1 MIPVLYRA
9 DGSCVGPLADCTRC
23 YTTQERNGLFEA
35 EIDYPMSA
43 PLFSEISDGCYCM
56 VKADDIA
63 EPQKM
68 TIYGQTKPLYGITT
82 LKCEHWRYQLNNI
95 PVARGRY
102 TGTPAAVLESMAVSV
117 DSTTDFTFWSDI
129 SAVKTI
135 DVTVPT
141 TLGKLVAGKE
151 GSILDVFGG
160 EYEFDNDTVKLHQSR
175 GLTRSTEIRYAK
187 NLTGFTCEKDSS
199 RTYTHVYPY
208 YYSEIDNAYVELTGK
223 TITLSGA
230 SSLPFK
236 RCYMLDLSASFDSI
250 PTQAQL
256 EAKAQAFISANK
268 IGTIS
273 YSYQVSFVPLWQTT
287 EYKNISALERCS
299 LCDTV
304 PVIHNKAGERVR
316 AKIIRTVYDGLA
328 ERYVNMELGNSVSS
342 FAQTV
347 TQNLQQIEG
356 RISKTKSFLQ
366 VVVRKSTE
374 TITGNRGG
382 YVVLYDS
389 NGDGEP
395 DEILI
400 MDTPSI
406 LTAVHVWRWNVS
418 GLGYSNHGYGGPYE
432 TAITM
437 GGSIN
442 ASFVTSGTL
451 LADLIKAGI
460 ISDVSGNVA
469 IDMADGAFTMQID
482 NGTSMK
488 LWRNGLTFY
497 GINNDVLASM
507 FIATTGKGVVTA
519 NHLLIGTRDSERT
532 TIGVSDNQG
541 YVYTDDVKARRKIV
555 VGQNNAIT
563 LINVDSFTGT
573 DVASISTGNVYTKKV
588 YTGDLVVD
596 NHTFVPTN
604 IIINGTQYMMLCTS
618 ST

>member
-1 MIPVLYRA
+1 MIPILYRA

-23 YTTQERNGLFEA
+23 YTTQERNGLYEA
-35 EIDYPMSA
+35 EIDYPMSS
-43 PLFSEISDGCYCM
+43 PLFPEISDGCYCL
-56 VKADDIA
+56 VKADDVA

-82 LKCEHWRYQLNNI
+82 LKCEHWRYRLNNV

-102 TGTPAAVLESMAVSV
+102 TGTPAAVLGSMAVSV

-135 DVTVPT
+135 EVTVPT
-141 TLGKLVAGKE
+141 TLGKLLAGQE
-151 GSILDVFGG
+151 GSILDTFGG
-160 EYEFDNDTVKLHQSR
+160 EYEFNNSTVKLHHSR
-175 GLTRSTEIRYAK
+175 GLTRATEIRYAK

-208 YYSEIDNAYVELTGK
+208 YYSEADNAYVELQSK

-230 SSLPFK
+230 SFLPFK
-236 RCYMLDLSASFDSI
+236 RCYMLDLSASFDNT
-250 PTQAQL
+250 PTAAQL
-256 EAKAQAFISANK
+256 EAKTQSFINANQLD
-268 IGTIS
+268 TIS

-304 PVIHNKAGERVR
+304 QVINDKAGERVR

-347 TQNLQQIEG
+347 AQNLQQIDG
-356 RISKTKSFLQ
+356 RITKTKSFLQ
-366 VVVRKSTE
+366 IVVRQATA

-418 GLGYSNHGYGGPYE
+418 GLGYSDHGYGGPYT

-437 GGSIN
+437 QGSIN
-442 ASFVTSGTL
+442 ADFVTTGTL

-469 IDMADGAFTMQID
+469 IDMANGAFTMKID

-497 GINNDVLASM
+497 GTNNEVMASM
-507 FIATTGKGVVTA
+507 FISANGKGVTTSNRILV
-519 NHLLIGTRDSERT
+519 GTRDNEKVD
-532 TIGVSDNQG
+532 IGVSNGRG
-541 YVYTDDVKARRKIV
+541 YVFTDDVRADELIV
-555 VGQNNAIT
+555 GSGSSVTSIGT
-563 LINVDSFTGT
+563 DDYTGT
-573 DVASISTGNVYTKKV
+573 DRAYVITK
-588 YTGDLVVD
+588 DLYSD
-596 NHTFVPTN
+596 KFYTN
-604 IIINGTQYMMLCTS
+604 ILAVNGITFAPTTVTVNGTQYTMLCRP
-618 ST
+618 

>member
-1 MIPVLYRA
+1 MIPILYRA
-9 DGSCVGPLADCTRC
+9 DGSCVGPLTDCTRC
-23 YTTQERNGLFEA
+23 YTTQERNGLYEA
-35 EIDYPMSA
+35 EIDYPMSS

-56 VKADDIA
+56 VKTDDVA

-82 LKCEHWRYQLNNI
+82 LKCEHWRYQLNNV

-102 TGTPAAVLESMAVSV
+102 TGTPAAVLGSMAVSV

-129 SAVKTI
+129 SAVRTI
-135 DVTVPT
+135 DVSVPT
-141 TLGKLVAGKE
+141 TLGKLLAGQE
-151 GSILDVFGG
+151 GSILDTFGG
-160 EYEFDNDTVKLHQSR
+160 EYEFDNSTVKLHHSR
-175 GLTRSTEIRYAK
+175 GLTRATEIRYAK
-187 NLTGFTCEKDSS
+187 NLTGFTCEKDTS

-208 YYSEIDNAYVELTGK
+208 YYSEVDNAYVELQSK

-230 SSLPFK
+230 DSLPFK
-236 RCYMLDLSASFDSI
+236 RCYMLDLSASFDNT
-250 PTQAQL
+250 PTAAQL
-256 EAKAQAFISANK
+256 EAKTQSFINANQLD
-268 IGTIS
+268 TIS

-304 PVIHNKAGERVR
+304 PVIHDKAGERVR

-347 TQNLQQIEG
+347 AQNLQQIDG
-356 RISKTKSFLQ
+356 RINKAKSFLQ
-366 VVVRKSTE
+366 IVVRQATA

-400 MDTPSI
+400 MNTPSI

-418 GLGYSNHGYGGPYE
+418 GLGYSDHGYGGPYK

-437 GGSIN
+437 QGSIN
-442 ASFVTSGTL
+442 ADFVTTGTL

-460 ISDVSGNVA
+460 ISDVSGNIA
-469 IDMADGAFTMQID
+469 IDMANGAFTMKID

-497 GINNDVLASM
+497 GTNNEVMASM
-507 FIATTGKGVVTA
+507 FISANGKGVTTSNRILV
-519 NHLLIGTRDSERT
+519 GTRDNEKVD
-532 TIGVSDNQG
+532 IGVSNGRG
-541 YVYTDDVKARRKIV
+541 YVFTDDVKADELIV
-555 VGQNNAIT
+555 GSGSSVTSIGT
-563 LINVDSFTGT
+563 DDYTGT
-573 DVASISTGNVYTKKV
+573 DRAYVTTK
-588 YTGDLVVD
+588 DLYSD
-596 NHTFVPTN
+596 KFYTN
-604 IIINGTQYMMLCTS
+604 ILAVNGITFAPTTVTVNGTQYTMLCRP
-618 ST
+618 

>member
-1 MIPVLYRA
+1 MIPILYRA

-23 YTTQERNGLFEA
+23 YTTQERNGLYEA
-35 EIDYPMSA
+35 EIDYPMSS
-43 PLFSEISDGCYCM
+43 PLFPEISDGCYCL
-56 VKADDIA
+56 VKTDDVA

-82 LKCEHWRYQLNNI
+82 LKCEHWRYQLNNV

-102 TGTPAAVLESMAVSV
+102 TGTPAAVLGSMAVSV

-135 DVTVPT
+135 DVSVPT
-141 TLGKLVAGKE
+141 TLGKLLAGQE
-151 GSILDVFGG
+151 GSVLDVFGG
-160 EYEFDNDTVKLHQSR
+160 EYEFNNSTVKLHHSR
-175 GLTRSTEIRYAK
+175 GLTRATEIRYAK
-187 NLTGFTCEKDSS
+187 NLTGFTCEKDTS

-208 YYSEIDNAYVELTGK
+208 YYSEVDNAYVELQSK

-230 SSLPFK
+230 SFFPFK
-236 RCYMLDLSASFDSI
+236 RCYMLDLSASFDSA
-250 PTQAQL
+250 PTEAQL

-268 IGTIS
+268 IDTIS

-304 PVIHNKAGERVR
+304 PVIHDKAGERVR

-347 TQNLQQIEG
+347 AQNLQQIDG
-356 RISKTKSFLQ
+356 RITKTKSFLQ
-366 VVVRKSTE
+366 IVVRQATA

-418 GLGYSNHGYGGPYE
+418 GLGYSDHGYGGPYT

-437 GGSIN
+437 QGSIN
-442 ASFVTSGTL
+442 ADFVTTGTL

-460 ISDVSGNVA
+460 ISDVSGNIA
-469 IDMADGAFTMQID
+469 IDMANGAFTMKID

-497 GINNDVLASM
+497 GTNNEVMASM
-507 FIATTGKGVVTA
+507 FISANGKGVTTSHRILV
-519 NHLLIGTRDSERT
+519 GTRDNEKVD
-532 TIGVSDNQG
+532 IGVSNGRG
-541 YVYTDDVKARRKIV
+541 YVFTDDVVADELIV
-555 VGQNNAIT
+555 GSGSSVTSI
-563 LINVDSFTGT
+563 GT
-573 DVASISTGNVYTKKV
+573 DDYMGTDRAYVTTK
-588 YTGDLVVD
+588 DLYSD
-596 NHTFVPTN
+596 KFYTN
-604 IIINGTQYMMLCTS
+604 ILAVNGITFAPTTVIVNGTQYTMLCRP
-618 ST
+618 

>member
-1 MIPVLYRA
+1 MIPILYRA

-23 YTTQERNGLFEA
+23 YTTQERNGLYEA
-35 EIDYPMSA
+35 EIDYPMSS
-43 PLFSEISDGCYCM
+43 PLFPEISDGCYCL
-56 VKADDIA
+56 VKTDDVA

-82 LKCEHWRYQLNNI
+82 LKCEHWRYQLNNV

-102 TGTPAAVLESMAVSV
+102 TGTPAAVLGSMAVSV

-135 DVTVPT
+135 DVPVPT
-141 TLGKLVAGKE
+141 TLGKLLAGQE

-160 EYEFDNDTVKLHQSR
+160 EYEFNNSTVKLHHSR
-175 GLTRSTEIRYAK
+175 GLTRATEIRYAK
-187 NLTGFTCEKDSS
+187 NLTGFTCEKDTS

-208 YYSEIDNAYVELTGK
+208 YYSEVDNAYVELQSK

-230 SSLPFK
+230 DSLPFK
-236 RCYMLDLSASFDSI
+236 RCYMLDLSASFDST
-250 PTQAQL
+250 PTAAQL
-256 EAKAQAFISANK
+256 EAKTQSFINANQLD
-268 IGTIS
+268 TIS

-304 PVIHNKAGERVR
+304 PVIHDKAGERVR

-347 TQNLQQIEG
+347 AQNLQQIDK
-356 RISKTKSFLQ
+356 RITKTKSFLQ
-366 VVVRKSTE
+366 IVVRQATA

-418 GLGYSNHGYGGPYE
+418 GLGYSDHGYGGPYT

-437 GGSIN
+437 QGSIN
-442 ASFVTSGTL
+442 ADFVTTGTL

-469 IDMADGAFTMQID
+469 IDMDNGAFTMKID

-497 GINNDVLASM
+497 GTNNEVMASM
-507 FIATTGKGVVTA
+507 FISANGKGVTTSNRILV
-519 NHLLIGTRDSERT
+519 GTRDNEKVD
-532 TIGVSDNQG
+532 IGVSNGRG
-541 YVYTDDVKARRKIV
+541 YVFTDDVMADELIV
-555 VGQNNAIT
+555 GSGSSVTSIGT
-563 LINVDSFTGT
+563 DDYTGT
-573 DVASISTGNVYTKKV
+573 DRAYVTTK
-588 YTGDLVVD
+588 DLYSD
-596 NHTFVPTN
+596 KFYTN
-604 IIINGTQYMMLCTS
+604 ILAVNGITFAPTTVTVNGTQYTMLCRP
-618 ST
+618 

>member
-1 MIPVLYRA
+1 MIPILYRA

-23 YTTQERNGLFEA
+23 YTTQERNGLYEA
-35 EIDYPMSA
+35 EIDYPMSS
-43 PLFSEISDGCYCM
+43 PLFPEISDGCYCL
-56 VKADDIA
+56 VKTDDVA

-82 LKCEHWRYQLNNI
+82 LKCEHWRYQLNNV

-102 TGTPAAVLESMAVSV
+102 TGTPAAVLGSMAVSV

-135 DVTVPT
+135 DVSVPT
-141 TLGKLVAGKE
+141 TLGKLLAGQE
-151 GSILDVFGG
+151 GSILDTFGG
-160 EYEFDNDTVKLHQSR
+160 EYEFNNSAVKLHHSR
-175 GLTRSTEIRYAK
+175 GLTRATEIRYAK
-187 NLTGFTCEKDSS
+187 NLTGFTCEKDTS

-208 YYSEIDNAYVELTGK
+208 YYSEVDNAYVELQSK

-230 SSLPFK
+230 DSLPFK
-236 RCYMLDLSASFDSI
+236 RCYMLDLSASFDNT
-250 PTQAQL
+250 PTAAQL
-256 EAKAQAFISANK
+256 EAKTQSFINANQLD
-268 IGTIS
+268 TIS

-304 PVIHNKAGERVR
+304 PVIHDKAGERVQ

-328 ERYVNMELGNSVSS
+328 ERYVNMELGNSTSS

-347 TQNLQQIEG
+347 AQNLQQIDG
-356 RISKTKSFLQ
+356 RINKAKSFLQ
-366 VVVRKSTE
+366 IVVRQATA

-418 GLGYSNHGYGGPYE
+418 GLGYSDHGYGGPYT

-437 GGSIN
+437 QGSIN
-442 ASFVTSGTL
+442 ADFVTTGTL

-469 IDMADGAFTMQID
+469 IDMANGAFTMKID

-497 GINNDVLASM
+497 GTNNEVMASM
-507 FIATTGKGVVTA
+507 FISANGKGVTTSNRILV
-519 NHLLIGTRDSERT
+519 GTRDNEKVD
-532 TIGVSDNQG
+532 IGVSNGRG
-541 YVYTDDVKARRKIV
+541 YVFTDDVKADELIV
-555 VGQNNAIT
+555 GSGSSVTSIGT
-563 LINVDSFTGT
+563 DDYTGT
-573 DVASISTGNVYTKKV
+573 DRAFVITK
-588 YTGDLVVD
+588 DLYSD
-596 NHTFVPTN
+596 KFYTN
-604 IIINGTQYMMLCTS
+604 ILAVNGITFAPTTVTVNGTQYTMLCRP
-618 ST
+618 

>member
-1 MIPVLYRA
+1 MIPILYRA
-9 DGSCVGPLADCTRC
+9 DGSCVGPLTDCTRC
-23 YTTQERNGLFEA
+23 YTTQERNGLYEA
-35 EIDYPMSA
+35 EIDYPMSS

-56 VKADDIA
+56 VKTDDVA

-82 LKCEHWRYQLNNI
+82 LKCEHWRYQLNNV

-102 TGTPAAVLESMAVSV
+102 TGTPAAVLGSMAVSV

-135 DVTVPT
+135 DVPVPT
-141 TLGKLVAGKE
+141 TLGKLLAGQE
-151 GSILDVFGG
+151 GSILDTFGG
-160 EYEFDNDTVKLHQSR
+160 EYEFNNSTVKLHHSR
-175 GLTRSTEIRYAK
+175 GLTRATEIRYAK
-187 NLTGFTCEKDSS
+187 NLTGFTCEKDTS

-208 YYSEIDNAYVELTGK
+208 YYSEVDNAYVELQSK

-230 SSLPFK
+230 DSLPFK
-236 RCYMLDLSASFDSI
+236 RCYMLDLSASFDNT
-250 PTQAQL
+250 PTAAQL
-256 EAKAQAFISANK
+256 EAKTQSFINANQLD
-268 IGTIS
+268 TIS

-304 PVIHNKAGERVR
+304 PVIHDKAGERVR

-347 TQNLQQIEG
+347 AQNLQQIDG
-356 RISKTKSFLQ
+356 RINKAKSFLQ
-366 VVVRKSTE
+366 IVVRQATA

-418 GLGYSNHGYGGPYE
+418 GLGYSDHGYGGPYT

-437 GGSIN
+437 QGSIN
-442 ASFVTSGTL
+442 ADFVTTGTL

-469 IDMADGAFTMQID
+469 IDMANGAFTMQID
-482 NGTSMK
+482 NGASMK

-497 GINNDVLASM
+497 GTNNEVMASM
-507 FIATTGKGVVTA
+507 FISANGKGVTTSNRILV
-519 NHLLIGTRDSERT
+519 GTRDNEKVD
-532 TIGVSDNQG
+532 IGVSNNKG
-541 YVYTDDVKARRKIV
+541 YVKADELIVGSGSSVTSIGTDDY
-555 VGQNNAIT
+555 
-563 LINVDSFTGT
+563 TGT
-573 DVASISTGNVYTKKV
+573 DRAYVITKDLYSDKFYTNILAV
-588 YTGDLVVD
+588 NGI
-596 NHTFVPTN
+596 TFVPTTVTV
-604 IIINGTQYMMLCTS
+604 NGTQYTMLCRP
-618 ST
+618 

>member
-1 MIPVLYRA
+1 
-9 DGSCVGPLADCTRC
+9 
-23 YTTQERNGLFEA
+23 
-35 EIDYPMSA
+35 
-43 PLFSEISDGCYCM
+43 
-56 VKADDIA
+56 
-63 EPQKM
+63 M

-82 LKCEHWRYQLNNI
+82 LKCEHWRYQLNNV

-102 TGTPAAVLESMAVSV
+102 TGTPAAVLGSMAVSV

-135 DVTVPT
+135 DVSVPT
-141 TLGKLVAGKE
+141 TLGKLLAGQE
-151 GSILDVFGG
+151 GSVLDVFGG
-160 EYEFDNDTVKLHQSR
+160 EYEFNNSTVKLHHSR
-175 GLTRSTEIRYAK
+175 GLTRATEIRYAK

-208 YYSEIDNAYVELTGK
+208 YYSEADNAYVELQSK

-230 SSLPFK
+230 SFLPFK
-236 RCYMLDLSASFDSI
+236 RCYMLDLSASFDSA
-250 PTQAQL
+250 PTEAQL

-268 IGTIS
+268 IDTIS

-304 PVIHNKAGERVR
+304 PVIHDKAGERVR

-328 ERYVNMELGNSVSS
+328 ERYVNMELGNSTSS

-347 TQNLQQIEG
+347 AQNLQQIDN

-366 VVVRKSTE
+366 VVVSRATE
-374 TITGNRGG
+374 SITGNRGG

-437 GGSIN
+437 QGSIN
-442 ASFVTSGTL
+442 ADFVTTGTL

-460 ISDVSGNVA
+460 ISDVSGNIA
-469 IDMADGAFTMQID
+469 IDMANGAFTMKID

-497 GINNDVLASM
+497 GTNNEVMASM
-507 FIATTGKGVVTA
+507 FISANGKGVTTS
-519 NHLLIGTRDSERT
+519 NRMLIGTRDNEKVD
-532 TIGVSDNQG
+532 IGVSNNKG
-541 YVYTDDVKARRKIV
+541 YVKADELIVGSGSSVTSIGTDDY
-555 VGQNNAIT
+555 
-563 LINVDSFTGT
+563 TGT
-573 DVASISTGNVYTKKV
+573 DRAYVITK
-588 YTGDLVVD
+588 DLYSD
-596 NHTFVPTN
+596 KFYTN
-604 IIINGTQYMMLCTS
+604 ILAVNGITFAPTTVTVNGTQYTLLAKQ
-618 ST
+618 

>member
-1 MIPVLYRA
+1 MIPILYRA

-23 YTTQERNGLFEA
+23 YTTQERNGLYEA
-35 EIDYPMSA
+35 EIDYPMSS

-56 VKADDIA
+56 VKTDDVA

-82 LKCEHWRYQLNNI
+82 LKCEHWRYQLNNV

-102 TGTPAAVLESMAVSV
+102 TGTPAAVLGSMAVSV

-129 SAVKTI
+129 SAVRTI
-135 DVTVPT
+135 DVSVPT
-141 TLGKLVAGKE
+141 TLGKLLAGQE
-151 GSILDVFGG
+151 GSILDTFGG
-160 EYEFDNDTVKLHQSR
+160 EYEFNNSTVKLHHSR
-175 GLTRSTEIRYAK
+175 GLTRATEIRYAK
-187 NLTGFTCEKDSS
+187 NLTGFTCEKDTS

-208 YYSEIDNAYVELTGK
+208 YYSEVDNAYVELQSK

-230 SSLPFK
+230 DSLPFK
-236 RCYMLDLSASFDSI
+236 RCYMLDLSASFDNT
-250 PTQAQL
+250 PTAAQL
-256 EAKAQAFISANK
+256 EAKTQSFINANQLD
-268 IGTIS
+268 TIS

-304 PVIHNKAGERVR
+304 PVIHAKAGERVR

-347 TQNLQQIEG
+347 AQNLQQIDG
-356 RISKTKSFLQ
+356 RITKTKSFLQ
-366 VVVRKSTE
+366 IVVRQATA

-418 GLGYSNHGYGGPYE
+418 GLGYSDHGYGGPYT

-437 GGSIN
+437 QGSIN
-442 ASFVTSGTL
+442 ADFVTTGTL

-460 ISDVSGNVA
+460 ISDVSGNIA
-469 IDMADGAFTMQID
+469 IDMANGAFTMKID

-497 GINNDVLASM
+497 GTNNEVMASM
-507 FIATTGKGVVTA
+507 FISANGKGVTTSNRILV
-519 NHLLIGTRDSERT
+519 GTRDNEKVD
-532 TIGVSDNQG
+532 IGVSNNKG
-541 YVYTDDVKARRKIV
+541 YVKADELIVGSGSSVTSIGTDDY
-555 VGQNNAIT
+555 
-563 LINVDSFTGT
+563 TGT
-573 DVASISTGNVYTKKV
+573 DRAYVITKDLYADKFYTNILAV
-588 YTGDLVVD
+588 NGI
-596 NHTFVPTN
+596 TFVPTTVTV
-604 IIINGTQYMMLCTS
+604 NGTQYTMLCRP
-618 ST
+618 

>member
-1 MIPVLYRA
+1 MIPILYRA
-9 DGSCVGPLADCTRC
+9 DGSCVGPLTDCTRC
-23 YTTQERNGLFEA
+23 YTTQERNGLYEA
-35 EIDYPMSA
+35 EIDYPMSS

-56 VKADDIA
+56 VKTDDVA

-82 LKCEHWRYQLNNI
+82 LHCQHWRYRLNDV

-102 TGTPAAVLESMAVSV
+102 TGTPASVLENMAVSV

-135 DVTVPT
+135 EVTVPT
-141 TLGKLVAGKE
+141 TLGKLLAGQE
-151 GSILDVFGG
+151 GSVLDVFGG
-160 EYEFDNDTVKLHQSR
+160 EYEFNNDTVKLHQSR

-208 YYSEIDNAYVELTGK
+208 YYSEVDNAYVELQSK

-230 SSLPFK
+230 DSLPFK
-236 RCYMLDLSASFDSI
+236 RCYMLDLSASFDNT
-250 PTQAQL
+250 PTAAQL
-256 EAKAQAFISANK
+256 EAKTQSFINANQLD
-268 IGTIS
+268 TIS

-304 PVIHNKAGERVR
+304 PVIHDKAGERVR

-328 ERYVNMELGNSVSS
+328 ERYVNMELGNSISG

-347 TQNLQQIEG
+347 AQNLQQIDG
-356 RISKTKSFLQ
+356 RINKAKSFLQ
-366 VVVRKSTE
+366 IVVRQATA

-418 GLGYSNHGYGGPYE
+418 GLGYSDHGYGGPYT

-437 GGSIN
+437 QGSIN
-442 ASFVTSGTL
+442 ADFVTTGTL

-469 IDMADGAFTMQID
+469 IDMANGAFTMKID

-497 GINNDVLASM
+497 GTNTEVMASM
-507 FIATTGKGVVTA
+507 FISANGKGVTTSNRILV
-519 NHLLIGTRDSERT
+519 GTRDNEKVD
-532 TIGVSDNQG
+532 IGVSNNKG
-541 YVYTDDVKARRKIV
+541 YVKADELIVGSGSSVTSIGTDDYM
-555 VGQNNAIT
+555 
-563 LINVDSFTGT
+563 GT
-573 DVASISTGNVYTKKV
+573 DRAYVTTK
-588 YTGDLVVD
+588 DLYSD
-596 NHTFVPTN
+596 KFYTN
-604 IIINGTQYMMLCTS
+604 ILAVNGITFAPTTVTVNGTQYTMLCRP
-618 ST
+618 

>member
-1 MIPVLYRA
+1 MIPILYRA
-9 DGSCVGPLADCTRC
+9 DGSCVGPLTDCTRC
-23 YTTQERNGLFEA
+23 YTTQERNGLYEA
-35 EIDYPMSA
+35 EIDYPMSS
-43 PLFSEISDGCYCM
+43 PLFPEISDGCYCL
-56 VKADDIA
+56 VKTDDVA

-82 LKCEHWRYQLNNI
+82 LKCEHWRYQLNNV

-102 TGTPAAVLESMAVSV
+102 TGTPAAVLGSMAVSV

-135 DVTVPT
+135 DVPVPT
-141 TLGKLVAGKE
+141 TLGKLLAGQE
-151 GSILDVFGG
+151 GSVLDVFGG
-160 EYEFDNDTVKLHQSR
+160 EYEFNNSTVKLHHSR
-175 GLTRSTEIRYAK
+175 GLTRATEIRYAK

-208 YYSEIDNAYVELTGK
+208 YYSEVDDAYVELPSK

-230 SSLPFK
+230 DSLPFK
-236 RCYMLDLSASFDSI
+236 RCYMLDLSASFDNT
-250 PTQAQL
+250 PTAAQL
-256 EAKAQAFISANK
+256 EAKTQSFINANQLD
-268 IGTIS
+268 TIS

-304 PVIHNKAGERVR
+304 PVIHDKAGERVQ

-328 ERYVNMELGNSVSS
+328 ERYVNMELGNSTSS

-347 TQNLQQIEG
+347 AQNLQQIDG
-356 RISKTKSFLQ
+356 RINKAKSFLQ
-366 VVVRKSTE
+366 IVVRQATA

-406 LTAVHVWRWNVS
+406 LTAVHVWRWNIN
-418 GLGYSNHGYGGPYE
+418 GLGYSDHGYGGPYT

-437 GGSIN
+437 QGSIN
-442 ASFVTSGTL
+442 ADFVTTGTL

-460 ISDVSGNVA
+460 ISDVSGNIA
-469 IDMADGAFTMQID
+469 IDMANGAFTMKID

-497 GINNDVLASM
+497 GTNNEVMASM
-507 FIATTGKGVVTA
+507 FISANGKGVTTSNRILV
-519 NHLLIGTRDSERT
+519 GTRDNEKVD
-532 TIGVSDNQG
+532 IGVSNGRG
-541 YVYTDDVKARRKIV
+541 YVFTDDVKADELIV
-555 VGQNNAIT
+555 GSGSSVTSIGT
-563 LINVDSFTGT
+563 DDYTGT
-573 DVASISTGNVYTKKV
+573 DRAFVITK
-588 YTGDLVVD
+588 DLYSD
-596 NHTFVPTN
+596 KFYTN
-604 IIINGTQYMMLCTS
+604 ILAVNGITFAPTTVTVNGTQYTMLCRP
-618 ST
+618 

>member
-1 MIPVLYRA
+1 MIPILYRA
-9 DGSCVGPLADCTRC
+9 DGSCVGPLTDCTRC
-23 YTTQERNGLFEA
+23 YTTQERNGLYEA
-35 EIDYPMSA
+35 EIDYPMSS
-43 PLFSEISDGCYCM
+43 PLFPEISNGCYCL
-56 VKADDIA
+56 VKTDDVA

-82 LKCEHWRYQLNNI
+82 LKCEHWRYQLNNV

-102 TGTPAAVLESMAVSV
+102 TGTPAAVLGSMAVSV

-135 DVTVPT
+135 DVSVPT
-141 TLGKLVAGKE
+141 TLGKLLAGQE
-151 GSILDVFGG
+151 GSVLDVFGG
-160 EYEFDNDTVKLHQSR
+160 EYEFNNNTVKLHQSR
-175 GLTRSTEIRYAK
+175 GLTRATEIRYAK
-187 NLTGFTCEKDSS
+187 NLTGFTCEKDTS

-208 YYSEIDNAYVELTGK
+208 YYSEVDNAYVELQSK

-230 SSLPFK
+230 DSLPFK
-236 RCYMLDLSASFDSI
+236 RCYMLDLSASFDNT
-250 PTQAQL
+250 PTAAQL
-256 EAKAQAFISANK
+256 EAKTQSFINANQLD
-268 IGTIS
+268 TIS

-304 PVIHNKAGERVR
+304 PVIHDKAGERVR

-347 TQNLQQIEG
+347 AQNLQQIDG
-356 RISKTKSFLQ
+356 RITKTKSFLQ
-366 VVVRKSTE
+366 IVVRQATA

-418 GLGYSNHGYGGPYE
+418 GLGYSDHGYGGPYT

-437 GGSIN
+437 QGSIN
-442 ASFVTSGTL
+442 ADFVTTGTL

-460 ISDVSGNVA
+460 ISDVSGNIA
-469 IDMADGAFTMQID
+469 IDMANGAFTMKID

-497 GINNDVLASM
+497 GTNNEVMASM
-507 FIATTGKGVVTA
+507 FISANGKGVTTSNRILV
-519 NHLLIGTRDSERT
+519 GTRDNEKVD
-532 TIGVSDNQG
+532 IGVSNNKG
-541 YVYTDDVKARRKIV
+541 YVKADELIVGSGSSVTSIGTDDY
-555 VGQNNAIT
+555 
-563 LINVDSFTGT
+563 TGT
-573 DVASISTGNVYTKKV
+573 DRAYVTTK
-588 YTGDLVVD
+588 DLYSD
-596 NHTFVPTN
+596 KFYTN
-604 IIINGTQYMMLCTS
+604 ILAVNGITFAPTTVTVNGTQYTMLCRP
-618 ST
+618 

>member
-1 MIPVLYRA
+1 MIPILYRA
-9 DGSCVGPLADCTRC
+9 DGSCVGPLTDCTRC
-23 YTTQERNGLFEA
+23 YTTQERNGLYEA
-35 EIDYPMSA
+35 EIDYPMSS
-43 PLFSEISDGCYCM
+43 PLFPEISDGCYCL
-56 VKADDIA
+56 VKTDDVA

-82 LKCEHWRYQLNNI
+82 LKCEHWRYQLNNV

-102 TGTPAAVLESMAVSV
+102 TGTPAAVLGSMAVSV

-135 DVTVPT
+135 DVPVPT
-141 TLGKLVAGKE
+141 TLGKLLAGQE
-151 GSILDVFGG
+151 GSILDTFGG
-160 EYEFDNDTVKLHQSR
+160 EYEFNNSAVKLHHSR
-175 GLTRSTEIRYAK
+175 GLTRATEIRYAK
-187 NLTGFTCEKDSS
+187 NLTGFTCEKDTS

-208 YYSEIDNAYVELTGK
+208 YYSEVDNAYVELQSK

-230 SSLPFK
+230 DSLPFK
-236 RCYMLDLSASFDSI
+236 RCYMLDLSASFDNT
-250 PTQAQL
+250 PTAAQL
-256 EAKAQAFISANK
+256 EAKTQSFINANQLD
-268 IGTIS
+268 TIS

-304 PVIHNKAGERVR
+304 PVIHDKAGERVR

-347 TQNLQQIEG
+347 AQNLQQIDG
-356 RISKTKSFLQ
+356 RINKAKSFLQ
-366 VVVRKSTE
+366 IVVRQATA

-437 GGSIN
+437 QGSIN
-442 ASFVTSGTL
+442 ADFVTTGTL

-469 IDMADGAFTMQID
+469 IDMANGAFTMKID

-497 GINNDVLASM
+497 GTNNEVMASM
-507 FIATTGKGVVTA
+507 FISANGKGVTTS
-519 NHLLIGTRDSERT
+519 NRILIGTRDNEKVD
-532 TIGVSDNQG
+532 IGVSNNKG
-541 YVYTDDVKARRKIV
+541 YVKADELIVGSGSSVTSIGTDDY
-555 VGQNNAIT
+555 
-563 LINVDSFTGT
+563 TGT
-573 DVASISTGNVYTKKV
+573 DRAYVITKDLHSDKFYTNSLSV
-588 YTGDLVVD
+588 NGI
-596 NHTFVPTN
+596 TFAPTTVTV
-604 IIINGTQYMMLCTS
+604 NGTQYTMLCRP
-618 ST
+618 

>member
-1 MIPVLYRA
+1 MIPILYRA

-23 YTTQERNGLFEA
+23 YTTQERNGLYEA
-35 EIDYPMSA
+35 EIDYPMSS

-56 VKADDIA
+56 VKTDDVA

-82 LKCEHWRYQLNNI
+82 LKCEHWRYQLNNV

-102 TGTPAAVLESMAVSV
+102 TGTPAAVLGSMAVSV

-135 DVTVPT
+135 DVSVPT
-141 TLGKLVAGKE
+141 TLGKLLAGQE
-151 GSILDVFGG
+151 GSILDTFGG
-160 EYEFDNDTVKLHQSR
+160 EYEFNNSAVKLHHSR
-175 GLTRSTEIRYAK
+175 GLTRATEIRYAK
-187 NLTGFTCEKDSS
+187 NLTGFTCEKDTS

-208 YYSEIDNAYVELTGK
+208 YYSEVDNAYVELQSK

-230 SSLPFK
+230 DSLPFK
-236 RCYMLDLSASFDSI
+236 RCYMLDLSASFDNT
-250 PTQAQL
+250 PTAAQL
-256 EAKAQAFISANK
+256 EAKTQSFINANQLD
-268 IGTIS
+268 TIS

-304 PVIHNKAGERVR
+304 PVIHDKAGERVQ

-328 ERYVNMELGNSVSS
+328 ERYVNMELGNSTSS

-347 TQNLQQIEG
+347 AQNLQQIDG
-356 RISKTKSFLQ
+356 RINKAKSFLQ
-366 VVVRKSTE
+366 IVVRQATA

-418 GLGYSNHGYGGPYE
+418 GLGYSDHGYGGPYT

-437 GGSIN
+437 QGSIN
-442 ASFVTSGTL
+442 ADFVTTGTL

-469 IDMADGAFTMQID
+469 IDMANGAFTMKID

-497 GINNDVLASM
+497 GTNNEVMASM
-507 FIATTGKGVVTA
+507 FISANGKGVTTSNRILV
-519 NHLLIGTRDSERT
+519 GTRDNEKVD
-532 TIGVSDNQG
+532 IGVSNGRG
-541 YVYTDDVKARRKIV
+541 YVFTDDVKADELIV
-555 VGQNNAIT
+555 GSGSSVTSIGT
-563 LINVDSFTGT
+563 DDYTGT
-573 DVASISTGNVYTKKV
+573 DRAFVITK
-588 YTGDLVVD
+588 DLYSD
-596 NHTFVPTN
+596 KFYTN
-604 IIINGTQYMMLCTS
+604 ILAVNGITFAPTTVTVNGTQYTMLCRP
-618 ST
+618 